1 MISHCRFCQTPLQ
14 ESLANLG
21 LSPVSNH
28 FRPIQTADAAGQTF
42 YPLHTLVCTSCWL
55 VQLSEVDT
63 PAHFDENY
71 TYFSS
76 YSTSWLAHCRT
87 YAEQMM
93 EKLDL
98 GKKSLVV
105 EIASNDGYLMQYF
118 ARAGVPVLGI
128 EPSGNVAEEARSKR
142 GIETIVEFF
151 GRECAEKQAAK
162 GISADLIVANNV
174 MAHVPD
180 INDFISG
187 FKILLRKGG
196 TITIEFP
203 HFLRMLEQCQFDTI
217 YHEHFSYFSLGA
229 AETILAA
236 HGLKLYGIEEL
247 PTHGGSLRI
256 YAGHEDSCPSD
267 DQLYEALE
275 KVRADEN
282 AARLETLAPYVTF
295 GKAVEQRKTEF
306 LSFLIE
312 AKNAGKSVVGYG
324 APAKGNTMLNYCGV
338 GPELLQYT
346 VDISPHKQSH
356 YLPGLNIPVYAP
368 ERITQDRPDYVVIL
382 PWNLREEI
390 SAQLADIRDWGGQF
404 VVAIPQLE
412 IF

>member
-1 MISHCRFCQTPLQ
+1 MISHCRFCQTPLH
-14 ESLANLG
+14 ESVANLG
-21 LSPVSNH
+21 LSPISNH
-28 FRPIQTADAAGQTF
+28 FRPIQTAGAEGQTF
-42 YPLHTLVCTSCWL
+42 YPLHAMVCTNCWL

-63 PAHFDENY
+63 PAHFDESY
-71 TYFSS
+71 VYFSS
-76 YSTSWLAHCRT
+76 YSASWLKHSQT
-87 YAEQMM
+87 YAEQMI

-98 GKKSLVV
+98 GSESLVV
-105 EIASNDGYLMQYF
+105 EVASNDGYLMQF
-118 ARAGVPVLGI
+118 FDRAGVPVLGI

-151 GRECAEKQAAK
+151 GCECAEKQVAK
-162 GISADLIVANNV
+162 GKIADLITANNV

-180 INDFISG
+180 INDFIAG

-203 HFLRMLEQCQFDTI
+203 HLLRTLEQCQFDTI

-229 AETILAA
+229 AEAILAA
-236 HGLKLYGIEEL
+236 HGLKLYGVEEL
-247 PTHGGSLRI
+247 STHGGSLRI

-267 DQLYEALE
+267 KRLHEALK

-282 AARLETLAPYVTF
+282 VAGLETLAPYVAF
-295 GKAVEQRKTEF
+295 GKAMEQRKTEF

-312 AKNAGKSVVGYG
+312 SKNAGKSVVGYG

-346 VDISPHKQSH
+346 VDMSPHKQDQ
-356 YLPGLNIPVYAP
+356 YLPGLNIPVYAT

-390 SAQLADIRDWGGQF
+390 SGQLAHIRDWGGRF

>member
-1 MISHCRFCQTPLQ
+1 MISHCRFCQAPLQ
-14 ESLANLG
+14 ETVVDLG

-28 FRPIQTADAAGQTF
+28 FRPIQTAGVAGQTF
-42 YPLHTLVCTSCWL
+42 YPLHTMVCTNCWL
-55 VQLSEVDT
+55 VQINEVDT

-71 TYFSS
+71 VYFSS
-76 YSTSWLAHCRT
+76 YSASWLEHSKA
-87 YAEQMM
+87 YAEQMIK
-93 EKLDL
+93 KLNL
-98 GKKSLVV
+98 GIKSLVV
-105 EIASNDGYLMQYF
+105 EIASNDGYLLQYF
-118 ARAGVPVLGI
+118 DRSGVPVLGI

-142 GIETIVEFF
+142 GIETLVEFF
-151 GRECAEKQAAK
+151 GQECAEKQAAR
-162 GISADLIVANNV
+162 GVSADLIAANNV

-180 INDFISG
+180 INDFIAG
-187 FKILLRKGG
+187 FRILLRKGG

-203 HFLRMLEQCQFDTI
+203 HLLRMLEHCQFDTI

-236 HGLKLYGIEEL
+236 HGLKLYGVEEL

-256 YAGHEDSCPSD
+256 YARHEDSCPSD
-267 DQLYEALE
+267 DRLHEALE

-282 AARLETLAPYVTF
+282 AAGLQTLAPYVAF
-295 GKAVEQRKTEF
+295 GKAVEQRKSEF

-312 AKNAGKSVVGYG
+312 AKNAGKNVVGYG

-346 VDISPHKQSH
+346 VDISPHKQNQ
-356 YLPGLNIPVYAP
+356 YLPGLNIPVHAP
-368 ERITQDRPDYVVIL
+368 ERITQTKPDYVVIL

-390 SAQLADIRDWGGQF
+390 SGQLADIRQWGGQF